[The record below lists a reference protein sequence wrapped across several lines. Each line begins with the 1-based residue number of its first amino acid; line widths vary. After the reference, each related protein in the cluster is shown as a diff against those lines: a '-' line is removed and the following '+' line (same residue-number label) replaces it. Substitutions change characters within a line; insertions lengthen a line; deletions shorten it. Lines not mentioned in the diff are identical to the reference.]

1 MAVKVTGQFE
11 PAGSFSI
18 VDGKDISGNITGS
31 NISASGTGI
40 FNKLEVRGADGT
52 LAADYIIHTDDENT
66 KFGFPSNDTF
76 KIRTS
81 GTDRLHINSSGQ
93 VGIGTSTQNNA
104 LQVVGNIS
112 ASEYVYAQ
120 NMQVG
125 SDSVY
130 ITGASGS
137 ITASGHI
144 SASGTI
150 IAATASIQLLNV
162 AGGVFTSAS
171 LAGGGVSDYTQLS
184 NIPTGIISGSD
195 HVFTSITSSGN
206 ISASTTSTGSFGTVF
221 SYKSEIQADGTNPA
235 FLISSASLNTLTVN
249 DEGILELGSF
259 TFTPSATAG
268 GMYYNS
274 VDNEFYFGKT

>member
-184 NIPTGIISGSD
+184 NIPSGIISGSD
-195 HVFTSITSSGN
+195 HIFTAITSSGD
-206 ISASTTSTGSFGTVF
+206 ISGSTTSTGSFGLVF

-235 FLISSASLNTLTVN
+235 FLIQSASLNTLTVN